1 VIYVSIPTRN
11 NAPTVGLVLWKLR
24 KVFHDFPREY
34 HILVADD
41 ASTDGTRETLETY
54 QRALPLTLLRHNQQ
68 RGRAATLEALFRDAL
83 ARTDRPRRDC
93 VATVP
98 ADFSVSPAALP
109 ALIRRFESGADVVI
123 GEADP
128 PHLPLRMRWLRRSAP
143 WLLKPGIA
151 LPGVRDLLSGVAVI
165 RLVTLKNCFEDR
177 TARLL
182 DTEGVCADAELVARA
197 AAKARQVATVHVDEY
212 PNGSV
217 VRREPPVLT
226 TALHLLRA
234 GRQLRIP
241 TPGTEVQRT

>member
-1 VIYVSIPTRN
+1 MIYVCIPTRN

-54 QRALPLTLLRHNQQ
+54 QRALPLTLLRHDER
-68 RGRAATLEALFRDAL
+68 RGRAATLEALFQDAL
-83 ARTDRPRRDC
+83 TRSDRPRRDC

-98 ADFSVSPAALP
+98 ADFAISPAALP
-109 ALIRRFESGADVVI
+109 SLIKRFESGADVVI

-128 PHLPLRMRWLRRSAP
+128 PHLPLRMRLLRRWAP

-165 RLVTLKNCFEDR
+165 RLVTLKNCFQER
-177 TARLL
+177 AAGLF
-182 DTEGVCADAELVARA
+182 DTDGVCADAELVARA

-212 PNGSV
+212 PNGH
-217 VRREPPVLT
+217 VLRAESQAFT
-226 TALHLLRA
+226 TAVRLLRA
-234 GRQLRIP
+234 GRRLRIP
-241 TPGTEVQRT
+241 TPDTEVQRS